1 MRVVGIGAGL
11 GGLAAA
17 IRLQAQG
24 HRVTLVEK
32 LDKPGGRAY
41 AFAQDGFTFDAG
53 PTIITAPWMLQEL
66 FALGGQR
73 MEDCVQLVRLDPCYQ
88 VRFEDGSVFRYT
100 GDESSLEAEVA
111 RFDPNG
117 VSGFQRFS
125 AAARDTFG
133 RAMPLI
139 DQPFL
144 RFGDML
150 RALPDLLRVRADRSV
165 AALAARHFRDP
176 RLQQVFS
183 FHPLLIGGNPFDTP
197 AIYALI
203 HELEKRWGVW
213 FAMGGTGAL
222 VQALARLFTELGGE
236 LLLEREAAC
245 ITLDATG
252 ARATGVSLTSGQEL
266 RADVV
271 VSNADV
277 ATTYL
282 RMLPRRARRA
292 HSDVRVRRRRYSM
305 SVFVLYFGT
314 DRRYEQ
320 MAHHEILM
328 GPRYRGLLDDVFG
341 GKRLASDFSLYLH
354 RPTATDRSLAPDGCD
369 TWYALAPVPNLAAHI
384 DWEHEAPAY
393 RNRIVQYLET
403 RYLPGLSKHIVTE
416 RSIDPR
422 YFRDTLNSHLGA
434 AFSLAPLLTQSAW
447 FRPHNVSEDVKNLY
461 LVGAGTHPGPGIPGV
476 LSSGKIVADLI
487 GRAAEEPAGRTRTAS
502 TQPLVP
508 SSAELDRK
516 PDKRD
521 PDALTAVPA
530 SNKAHEPHIAG
541 DPLAEETQ
549 TERDKSPLRLREDVV
564 LRDERCSARESQ
576 LDTSE

>member
-1 MRVVGIGAGL
+1 VRIVGIGAGL

-41 AFAQDGFTFDAG
+41 AFEQDGFTFDAG
-53 PTIITAPWMLQEL
+53 PTIITAPWMLHEL

-73 MEDCVQLVRLDPCYQ
+73 MEDYVQLVRLDPFYQ

-100 GDESSLEAEVA
+100 GDERALEAEVA
-111 RFDPNG
+111 RFDPDG
-117 VSGFQRFS
+117 VAGYRRFS
-125 AAARDTFG
+125 AAAQETFQ

-139 DQPFL
+139 DQPFH
-144 RFGDML
+144 RIGAML
-150 RALPDLLRVRADRSV
+150 RALPDLVRVRADRSV
-165 AALAARHFRDP
+165 ASLAARNFGDA

-213 FAMGGTGAL
+213 FAMGGMGAL

-236 LLLEREAAC
+236 LLLQREVAC
-245 ITLDATG
+245 LTFDGTG
-252 ARATGVSLTSGQEL
+252 KRASGVSLTSGEEL
-266 RADVV
+266 DADVV

-282 RMLPRRARRA
+282 KMVPPWARGVLTGA
-292 HSDVRVRRRRYSM
+292 RVRRRRYSM

-328 GPRYRGLLDDVFG
+328 GPRYRALLDDVFG
-341 GKRLASDFSLYLH
+341 GTRLPSDFSLYLH
-354 RPTATDRSLAPDGCD
+354 RPTATDRSLAPEGCD
-369 TWYALAPVPNLAAHI
+369 TWYALAPVPNLAAAI
-384 DWEHEAPAY
+384 DWEREAPAY
-393 RNRIVQYLET
+393 RDRIVAYLEA
-403 RYLPGLSKHIVTE
+403 RYLPDLSKHIVTE
-416 RSIDPR
+416 RTIDPR

-434 AFSLAPLLTQSAW
+434 AFSLAPRLTQSAW
-447 FRPHNVSEDVKNLY
+447 FRPHNVSEDVRNLY

-487 GRAAEEPAGRTRTAS
+487 GRAQGEVARPHALA
-502 TQPLVP
+502 P
-508 SSAELDRK
+508 SS
-516 PDKRD
+516 
-521 PDALTAVPA
+521 
-530 SNKAHEPHIAG
+530 
-541 DPLAEETQ
+541 
-549 TERDKSPLRLREDVV
+549 
-564 LRDERCSARESQ
+564 
-576 LDTSE
+576 